1 MSSSPTPG
9 IGGEAARSESKQGG
23 PEGLRAFLH
32 DAFRGGAELRQVRR
46 SERPPLLRRPDVRAA
61 TVVPPSAL
69 RAAEPTGCA
78 RRALIMPS
86 TDKERDEARSAMER
100 QMIYEHLL
108 NRGCASKFDAQ
119 LLSLIHI

>member
-46 SERPPLLRRPDVRAA
+46 SERPPPARVPTLGPRLYEHCSLCFGLPRAGSIPLLQFRA
-61 TVVPPSAL
+61 P
-69 RAAEPTGCA
+69 RQ
-78 RRALIMPS
+78 R
-86 TDKERDEARSAMER
+86 ER
-100 QMIYEHLL
+100 QIRRSHNAFDSRRDGLDG
-108 NRGCASKFDAQ
+108 RGER
-119 LLSLIHI
+119 

>member
-46 SERPPLLRRPDVRAA
+46 SERPPPPH
-61 TVVPPSAL
+61 VPTLGPAL
-69 RAAEPTGCA
+69 
-78 RRALIMPS
+78 
-86 TDKERDEARSAMER
+86 
-100 QMIYEHLL
+100 
-108 NRGCASKFDAQ
+108 
-119 LLSLIHI
+119 

>member
-46 SERPPLLRRPDVRAA
+46 SERPPPPPAYDKACNVAPSDILGQVRREGGAGGVSRASEA
-61 TVVPPSAL
+61 TVYIWRVI
-69 RAAEPTGCA
+69 RW
-78 RRALIMPS
+78 
-86 TDKERDEARSAMER
+86 RSFYILKLQHAIT
-100 QMIYEHLL
+100 Q
-108 NRGCASKFDAQ
+108 
-119 LLSLIHI
+119 